1 MAASVSRYTSSL
13 AVALNRCPLA
23 RSHKPRGTKRAS
35 LNKALRQYISG
46 THNNSTEETVAAI
59 ALACRNAESERRL
72 SIKNKRPV
80 PFAGAH
86 RSSSS
91 SSGGGGGGSGRIS
104 ATADLA
110 KRRRQC
116 SVFDIPTSQQQ

>member
-13 AVALNRCPLA
+13 AVALNRCPSA

-91 SSGGGGGGSGRIS
+91 GGGGGGGGGRIS

>member
-1 MAASVSRYTSSL
+1 
-13 AVALNRCPLA
+13 
-23 RSHKPRGTKRAS
+23 
-35 LNKALRQYISG
+35 LRQYISG

-91 SSGGGGGGSGRIS
+91 SSGGGGGGRIS

>member
-1 MAASVSRYTSSL
+1 
-13 AVALNRCPLA
+13 
-23 RSHKPRGTKRAS
+23 
-35 LNKALRQYISG
+35 LRQYISG

-91 SSGGGGGGSGRIS
+91 SSSGGGGGGGGGGRIS

>member
-1 MAASVSRYTSSL
+1 
-13 AVALNRCPLA
+13 
-23 RSHKPRGTKRAS
+23 
-35 LNKALRQYISG
+35 LRQYISG

-91 SSGGGGGGSGRIS
+91 SSGGGGGRIS